1 MKSTLK
7 LKALAA
13 VLIALVSTISPATA
27 LARSSDSLTSHA
39 ITRTEQPTSSTTDET
54 ANTDGENTEVE
65 RLDAAPENSLTAVP
79 GLTAAEQQMLNLVN
93 RERAKAG
100 IPALKVDMQLTNLAR
115 LKSQDMISKRYFS
128 HQSPTYGSPF
138 QMMKRFGIRY
148 RTAGENIAGNPTVQ
162 GAHAALM
169 RSPGH
174 RANILN
180 RRFTHIGIGIKKGG
194 PFGMMFTQMF
204 IGR

>member
-1 MKSTLK
+1 MTSTLK
-7 LKALAA
+7 RKALAA
-13 VLIALVSTISPATA
+13 VLIAVVSTLTSSQATA
-27 LARSSDSLTSHA
+27 SSRPWSSRSTTIS
-39 ITRTEQPTSSTTDET
+39 TEQPISATTDEAERIEAEGIEAESPEVDVESRPT
-54 ANTDGENTEVE
+54 ATT
-65 RLDAAPENSLTAVP
+65 

-93 RERAKAG
+93 QERRKAG
-100 IPALKVDMQLTNLAR
+100 IPPLKADMQLTKLAR
-115 LKSQDMISKRYFS
+115 LKSQDMINRHYFS

-138 QMMKRFGIRY
+138 QMLKRFGIRY
-148 RTAGENIAGNPTVQ
+148 RTAGENIAGNPSVQ

-180 RRFTHIGIGIKKGG
+180 RRFTHVGIGIKRGG
-194 PFGMMFTQMF
+194 PYGMMFTQLF